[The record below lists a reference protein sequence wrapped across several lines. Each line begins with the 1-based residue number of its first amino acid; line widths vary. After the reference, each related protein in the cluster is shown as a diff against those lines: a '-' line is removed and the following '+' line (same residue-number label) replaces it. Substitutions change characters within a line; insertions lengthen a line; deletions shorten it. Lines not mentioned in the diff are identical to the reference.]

1 MEDANNYT
9 SNSCVKILF
18 ILFAE
23 GQEQMCLL
31 MSVFSSLDGV
41 GEVILKA
48 GEKRLCIS
56 SILKVERFIRSAEER
71 ESVKR
76 EGRSLQKKKSR
87 NKGVKITGMLGNQQ
101 CGDITAVCGRGW
113 LTGNAG

>member
-1 MEDANNYT
+1 
-9 SNSCVKILF
+9 
-18 ILFAE
+18 
-23 GQEQMCLL
+23 MCLL